1 MQVTKN
7 DNKDKEIDMIIERI
21 DIKSFGQLTDTSLD
35 FASSVNVIEGQNEVG
50 KSTIAAFIKY
60 MLYGF
65 NAEEGDS
72 ELGERAKRLNW
83 DTGIAQGSMN
93 VMVGDKHYLI
103 TRSTVPTTDASQ
115 RTVYK
120 EESSIIDLETGAP
133 AFGKLP
139 AGEVFFGVDRE
150 LFENT
155 AFVGQIGDTSIDE
168 GTVKASIEN
177 ILFSGSERINNQKA
191 AARISEKM
199 EQLHRKNGTGGAI
212 SDLISKRDAIEEQ
225 LRKSREDN
233 QQILAKEAELHE
245 IKAQRSVAEDKLAKL
260 YDLDNCYK
268 NVMLIQTFDKL
279 HELEEECEAKTAAYN
294 QYVEDNTRNGFAPT
308 QQYLT
313 DIAVARRS
321 VNDAYH
327 NLITAQNVHNEHKN
341 AVGITREIEGSIE
354 KADELGGEASIL
366 ARAAEFFSKQ
376 IKSLA
381 IAAGGA
387 LIILAALIFEIIGAV
402 KKLPAV
408 ATISVG
414 LVGFVVL
421 VASAIFAFIFFKNK
435 KLMANLAAEFS
446 TENYQD
452 LKLKIQLVSEARA
465 KRDGM
470 IAATESARVNVENAK
485 AAYERSKREL
495 TSVILRWG
503 EEPPK
508 TELNKFLDELK
519 AKVTKYLD
527 GKNALYEEKNEIEIT
542 VREIRR
548 TLADKSE
555 VDIRAQVSP
564 LKRKALSGINHDE
577 IINGIADF
585 KAEIAE
591 QDRIAFNIENELF
604 TLKARAGDPADLYA
618 KIAAIDKRLE
628 ELRLAHKAY
637 FIALSA
643 IENASDNLR
652 AEISP
657 RLAEYSTDLMGIMTN
672 KKYTSFDVSDG
683 LKVTFKD
690 ADGEERSVD
699 FLSGGTRDLTYIAV
713 RMALIDMLYDDK
725 PPIVFDE
732 SFAHQ
737 DNLRARSM
745 MAGLSKLSE
754 DGIQSFVFTCRAR
767 EGALAKEIVADCG
780 VYKLSVV
787 DEEFA

>member
-1 MQVTKN
+1 
-7 DNKDKEIDMIIERI
+7 MIIERI
-21 DIKSFGQLTDTSLD
+21 DIKSFGQLTDMSLD
-35 FASSVNVIEGQNEVG
+35 FKTSVNVIEGQNEVG

-65 NAEEGDS
+65 DAEEEDS
-72 ELGERAKRLNW
+72 ELGERCKRLNW
-83 DTGIAQGSMN
+83 DTGIAEGSMT
-93 VMVGDKHYLI
+93 VAVADKRYLI
-103 TRSTVPTTDASQ
+103 TRSTVPATDGAQ

-120 EESSIIDLETGAP
+120 EESSIIDLESGAP

-155 AFVGQIGDTSIDE
+155 AFVGQIGDASIDE
-168 GTVKASIEN
+168 STVKASIEN

-199 EQLHRKNGTGGAI
+199 EQLHHRNGTGGAI
-212 SDLISKRDAIEEQ
+212 TDLISRREALEEQ

-245 IKAQRSVAEDKLAKL
+245 IKGKRSAAEDKLNRL
-260 YDLDNCYK
+260 HDLDTCYK

-279 HELEEECEAKTAAYN
+279 HELEEECEVKAAAYN
-294 QYVEDNTRNGFAPT
+294 KYVEENTKAGFAPT

-313 DIAVARRS
+313 DIAVARRG

-327 NLITAQNVHNEHKN
+327 NLTTAQEVYNKHKN
-341 AVGITREIEGSIE
+341 AAGITREIEGAIE
-354 KADELGGEASIL
+354 TADELGGETAIL
-366 ARAAEFFSKQ
+366 SRAAEFFSTQ
-376 IKSLA
+376 MKSLA
-381 IAAGGA
+381 VIAGGA
-387 LIILAALIFEIIGAV
+387 LLILAAIIFEIIGAV
-402 KKLPAV
+402 KSLSPV

-414 LVGFVVL
+414 FLAIVVL
-421 VASAIFAFIFFKNK
+421 AVGVIFGLIYLKSRSRMNE
-435 KLMANLAAEFS
+435 LMDALV

-452 LKLKIQLVSEARA
+452 LKVKVQIISEARA
-465 KRDGM
+465 KRDSM
-470 IAATESARVNVENAK
+470 IAATESARVTAENAK
-485 AAYERSKREL
+485 ETYERSKREL

-508 TELNKFLDELK
+508 TELNKFLDALE
-519 AKVTKYLD
+519 AKVKKYLD
-527 GKNALYEEKNEIEIT
+527 GKNALYEEKNDIEIT

-591 QDRIAFNIENELF
+591 QERIAFNVESELF
-604 TLKARAGDPADLYA
+604 TLKSRAGDPGDFYA

-657 RLAEYSTDLMGIMTN
+657 RLGEYATRLMGTMTN
-672 KKYTSFDVSDG
+672 KKYTSFDVSEG

-690 ADGEERSVD
+690 SDGNERSVD

-713 RMALIDMLYDDK
+713 RMALIDILYDEK
-725 PPIVFDE
+725 PPVIFDE

-745 MAGLSKLSE
+745 MVGLKELADE
-754 DGIQSFVFTCRAR
+754 GIQSFVTTCRAR
-767 EGALAKEIVADCG
+767 EGALAKEIVPGSG

-787 DEEFA
+787 DEEYA

>member
-1 MQVTKN
+1 
-7 DNKDKEIDMIIERI
+7 MIIERI

-35 FASSVNVIEGQNEVG
+35 FASTVNVIEGQNEVG

-93 VMVGDKHYLI
+93 VTVGDKHYLI
-103 TRSTVPTTDASQ
+103 TRSTVPTTDGAQ
-115 RTVYK
+115 RVTYK

-233 QQILAKEAELHE
+233 QQILAKEAEIHA
-245 IKAQRSVAEDKLAKL
+245 IKAQRSISEDKLAKL

-279 HELEEECEAKTAAYN
+279 HELEEECDTKTAAYN
-294 QYVEDNTRNGFAPT
+294 KYVEDNTRNGFAPT
-308 QQYLT
+308 PQYLT
-313 DIAVARRS
+313 DIAVARRG

-341 AVGITREIEGSIE
+341 AIGITREIEGSIE

-366 ARAAEFFSKQ
+366 ARAAEFFSNQ
-376 IKSLA
+376 MKSLA

-387 LIILAALIFEIIGAV
+387 LLLLAVLIFEIIGAV
-402 KKLPAV
+402 KKLPAF

-414 LVGFVVL
+414 LIGFVVL
-421 VASAIFAFIFFKNK
+421 VASAIFGFIFFKNK
-435 KLMANLAAEFS
+435 KLMADLAAEFS
-446 TENYQD
+446 TDNYQD

-470 IAATESARVNVENAK
+470 IAATENARVNVENSK
-485 AAYERSKREL
+485 MAYERSKREL

-604 TLKARAGDPADLYA
+604 NLKARAGDPADLYA

-657 RLAEYSTDLMGIMTN
+657 RLAEYSTALMGIMTN
-672 KKYTSFDVSDG
+672 QKYTSFDVSDG

-754 DGIQSFVFTCRAR
+754 EGVQSFVFTCRAR
-767 EGALAKEIVADCG
+767 EGALAKELVAG
-780 VYKLSVV
+780 SSVYKLSVV

>member
-1 MQVTKN
+1 
-7 DNKDKEIDMIIERI
+7 MIIEKI
-21 DIKSFGQLTDTSLD
+21 DIKSFGQLTDMTLD
-35 FASSVNVIEGQNEVG
+35 FTSSVNVIEGQNEVG

-65 NAEEGDS
+65 DAEDADS
-72 ELGERAKRLNW
+72 ELGERCKRLNW
-83 DTGIAQGSMN
+83 DTGIAEGSMT
-93 VMVGDKHYLI
+93 VAVEDKRYLI
-103 TRSTVPTTDASQ
+103 TRSTVPATDSAQ
-115 RTVYK
+115 RVVYK
-120 EESSIIDLETGAP
+120 EESAIIDLESGAP

-155 AFVGQIGDTSIDE
+155 AFVGQIGDASIDE
-168 GTVKASIEN
+168 STVKASIEN

-199 EQLHRKNGTGGAI
+199 EQLHHKNGTGGAI
-212 SDLISKRDAIEEQ
+212 ADLLSRRESLEEQ

-233 QQILAKEAELHE
+233 QQILAKEAELHA
-245 IKAQRSVAEDKLAKL
+245 IKGRRSVAEDKLTKL
-260 YDLDNCYK
+260 YDLDTCYK

-279 HELEEECEAKTAAYN
+279 HELEEECEARAEAYN
-294 QYVEDNTRNGFAPT
+294 KYVEDNTKAGFAPT

-313 DIAVARRS
+313 DIAVSRRG
-321 VNDAYH
+321 VNDAYQ
-327 NLITAQNVHNEHKN
+327 NLTTAQEVYNKHKN
-341 AVGITREIEGSIE
+341 AAGITREIEGAIE
-354 KADELGGEASIL
+354 TADELGGETAIL
-366 ARAAEFFSKQ
+366 ARAAEYSSIQ
-376 IKSLA
+376 TKSLA
-381 IAAGGA
+381 AMAGGA
-387 LIILAALIFEIIGAV
+387 LLVLAAIIFEIIGAV
-402 KKLPAV
+402 KALQPV

-414 LVGFVVL
+414 FVAIVVL
-421 VASAIFAFIFFKNK
+421 AATVICALIYLKNRNR
-435 KLMANLAAEFS
+435 MNELADELS
-446 TENYQD
+446 TDNYQD
-452 LKLKIQLVSEARA
+452 LKLKVQIISEARA
-465 KRDGM
+465 KRDSM
-470 IAATESARVNVENAK
+470 IAATENARVTAENAK
-485 AAYERSKREL
+485 EAYERAKREL
-495 TSVILRWG
+495 TAVILRWG

-508 TELNKFLDELK
+508 TELNKFLDALE
-519 AKVTKYLD
+519 AKVTKYLE
-527 GKNALYEEKNEIEIT
+527 GKNALYDEKNDIEIT

-591 QDRIAFNIENELF
+591 QERIAFNVESELF
-604 TLKARAGDPADLYA
+604 ALKAHAGDPGDFYA

-657 RLAEYSTDLMGIMTN
+657 RLGEYATRLMGTMTN
-672 KKYTSFDVSDG
+672 KKYTSFDVSEG

-690 ADGEERSVD
+690 TDGIERSVD

-713 RMALIDMLYDDK
+713 RMALIDMLYDEK
-725 PPIVFDE
+725 PPVIFDE

-745 MAGLSKLSE
+745 MAGLKELSDE
-754 DGIQSFVFTCRAR
+754 GVQSFVLTCRAR
-767 EGALAKEIVADCG
+767 EGALAKELAPGSG

-787 DEEFA
+787 DEEYA

>member
-1 MQVTKN
+1 
-7 DNKDKEIDMIIERI
+7 MIIEKI
-21 DIKSFGQLTDTSLD
+21 DIKSFGQLTDMTLD
-35 FASSVNVIEGQNEVG
+35 FTSSVNVIEGQNEVG

-65 NAEEGDS
+65 DAEEGDS

-93 VMVGDKHYLI
+93 VTVGEKRYLI
-103 TRSTVPTTDASQ
+103 TRSTVPATDSSQ
-115 RTVYK
+115 RRIYK

-155 AFVGQIGDTSIDE
+155 AFVGQIGDASINE
-168 GTVKASIEN
+168 GSVKASIEN

-199 EQLHRKNGTGGAI
+199 ERLHHRNGAGGAI
-212 SDLISKRDAIEEQ
+212 ADLISKRDALEEQ
-225 LRKSREDN
+225 LRRSREDT
-233 QQILAKEAELHE
+233 QQVLAKEAELHA
-245 IKAQRSVAEDKLAKL
+245 IKKKRTEAEDKLAKL
-260 YDLDNCYK
+260 HDLDLCYK

-279 HELEEECEAKTAAYN
+279 HELEEECEAKAEAYN
-294 QYVEDNTRNGFAPT
+294 KYIEDNTRAGFAPT

-313 DIAVARRS
+313 DIAVARRG

-327 NLITAQNVHNEHKN
+327 NLTTAQDVYSEHRN
-341 AVGITREIEGSIE
+341 ATGITREIEGAIE
-354 KADELGGEASIL
+354 KSDELGGETSLLAKASEI
-366 ARAAEFFSKQ
+366 FSNQ
-376 IKSLA
+376 MKSLA
-381 IAAGGA
+381 AAVGGA
-387 LIILAALIFEIIGAV
+387 LLFLAAMIFEIIAAV
-402 KKLPAV
+402 KSLSPI

-414 LVGFVVL
+414 LLAVVVL
-421 VASAIFAFIFFKNK
+421 AASAIFLLIYLKNGK
-435 KLMANLAAEFS
+435 RMSDLAAELS

-452 LKLKIQLVSEARA
+452 LKIKLQVIAEARA
-465 KRDGM
+465 KRDNM
-470 IAATESARVNVENAK
+470 IASTEGARVTTESAK
-485 AAYERSKREL
+485 ANYERAKREL
-495 TSVILRWG
+495 TAVILRWG
-503 EEPPK
+503 EEPPA
-508 TELNKFLDELK
+508 TELNKFLDELE
-519 AKVTKYLD
+519 AKVSKFLE
-527 GKNALYEEKNEIEIT
+527 GKNALYEEKNDIEIT

-591 QDRIAFNIENELF
+591 QDRLAFNVESELF
-604 TLKARAGDPADLYA
+604 ALKARSGDPSDLSA
-618 KIAAIDKRLE
+618 KINALDKRTE

-637 FIALSA
+637 FIALTA

-657 RLAEYSTDLMGIMTN
+657 RLGEYATELMGIMTN
-672 KKYTSFDVSDG
+672 KKYTAFDVSDG
-683 LKVTFKD
+683 LKVSFKNQ
-690 ADGEERSVD
+690 DGEEKSVD

-713 RMALIDMLYDDK
+713 RMALIDMLYDEK
-725 PPIVFDE
+725 PPIIFDE

-737 DNLRARSM
+737 DNVRARSM
-745 MAGLSKLSE
+745 MAGLKRLAD
-754 DGIQSFVFTCRAR
+754 DGAQSFVFTCRAR
-767 EGALAKEIVADCG
+767 EGALAKELIPTSG

-787 DEEFA
+787 DEEYA

>member
-1 MQVTKN
+1 
-7 DNKDKEIDMIIERI
+7 MIIERI
-21 DIKSFGQLTDTSLD
+21 DIKSFGQLIDTSLD
-35 FASSVNVIEGQNEVG
+35 FTGSVNVIEGQNEVG

-93 VMVGDKHYLI
+93 VKVGDKHYLI
-103 TRSTVPTTDASQ
+103 TRSTVPTTDGAQ
-115 RTVYK
+115 RTAYK

-155 AFVGQIGDTSIDE
+155 AFVGQIGDTAINE
-168 GTVKASIEN
+168 GSVKASIEN

-212 SDLISKRDAIEEQ
+212 SDLLSKRDALEEQ
-225 LRKSREDN
+225 LRRSQDDN
-233 QQILAKEAELHE
+233 RQILAKEAELHAV
-245 IKAQRSVAEDKLAKL
+245 KAQRSAAEDKLAKL

-279 HELEEECEAKTAAYN
+279 HELEEECEVKTAAYN
-294 QYVEDNTRNGFAPT
+294 DFVESNTRGGFAPT

-313 DIAVARRS
+313 DIAVARRG

-327 NLITAQNVHNEHKN
+327 NYITAQNVYNEHKN
-341 AVGITREIEGSIE
+341 AAGITREIEGAIE
-354 KADELGGEASIL
+354 KADEMGGEASIL
-366 ARAAEFFSKQ
+366 EKAAGFFSTQ

-381 IAAGGA
+381 IAIGGA
-387 LIILAALIFEIIGAV
+387 FLLLAIIIFEIIGAV
-402 KKLPAV
+402 KKLPAL
-408 ATISVG
+408 ATIGVG
-414 LVGFVVL
+414 VL
-421 VASAIFAFIFFKNK
+421 GIAILGASAIFALIFFKNK
-435 KLMANLAAEFS
+435 KNIEELAAEFS
-446 TENYQD
+446 TEKYQD
-452 LKLKIQLVSEARA
+452 LKLKMQLVSEARA

-470 IAATESARVNVENAK
+470 ITATETAENNVENAK
-485 AAYERSKREL
+485 ESYERAKREL
-495 TSVILRWG
+495 TAVILRWG

-519 AKVTKYLD
+519 EKVTSYLEV
-527 GKNALYEEKNEIEIT
+527 KNALYEEKNEIEIT

-548 TLADKSE
+548 TLAEKSE

-604 TLKARAGDPADLYA
+604 SLKARAGDPADLYA
-618 KIAAIDKRLE
+618 RIAAIDKRLE
-628 ELRLAHKAY
+628 ELRLSHKAY

-657 RLAEYSTDLMGIMTN
+657 RLAEYSTSLMEIMTN
-672 KKYTSFDVSDG
+672 KKYNSFEISDG
-683 LKVTFKD
+683 LKVSFKD
-690 ADGEERSVD
+690 ADGTERSVD
-699 FLSGGTRDLTYIAV
+699 FLSGGTRDMTYIAV
-713 RMALIDMLYDDK
+713 RMALIDMLYDEK
-725 PPIVFDE
+725 PPVIFDE

-745 MAGLSKLSE
+745 MAGLSKLATE
-754 DGIQSFVFTCRAR
+754 GVQSFVLTCRAR
-767 EGALAKEIVADCG
+767 EGALAKEIVAGSG
-780 VYKLSVV
+780 VYKLSVI

>member
-1 MQVTKN
+1 MRVNFYTKEEMIMSKRGQLFEPTN
-7 DNKDKEIDMIIERI
+7 DEKIIDMYWERNPDAI
-21 DIKSFGQLTDTSLD
+21 QETDHKYGKVLR
-35 FASSVNVIEGQNEVG
+35 SV
-50 KSTIAAFIKY
+50 AY
-60 MLYGF
+60 
-65 NAEEGDS
+65 
-72 ELGERAKRLNW
+72 
-83 DTGIAQGSMN
+83 
-93 VMVGDKHYLI
+93 
-103 TRSTVPTTDASQ
+103 
-115 RTVYK
+115 
-120 EESSIIDLETGAP
+120 
-133 AFGKLP
+133 
-139 AGEVFFGVDRE
+139 
-150 LFENT
+150 
-155 AFVGQIGDTSIDE
+155 
-168 GTVKASIEN
+168 N
-177 ILFSGSERINNQKA
+177 ILFDDLDCEECQNDAYLGIWNAIPSARPTVFSAFIMRIM
-191 AARISEKM
+191 RW
-199 EQLHRKNGTGGAI
+199 TAI
-212 SDLISKRDAIEEQ
+212 SRYKE
-225 LRKSREDN
+225 KSRKKRIPSQLTISLED
-233 QQILAKEAELHE
+233 LADS
-245 IKAQRSVAEDKLAKL
+245 ISSDMQV
-260 YDLDNCYK
+260 
-268 NVMLIQTFDKL
+268 
-279 HELEEECEAKTAAYN
+279 EEECEAKTAAYN

-470 IAATESARVNVENAK
+470 IAATESARVNVENSK

-672 KKYTSFDVSDG
+672 KKYTSFDVSEG

>member
-1 MQVTKN
+1 
-7 DNKDKEIDMIIERI
+7 MIIERI

-35 FASSVNVIEGQNEVG
+35 FASTVNVIEGQNEVG

-93 VMVGDKHYLI
+93 VTVGDKHYLI
-103 TRSTVPTTDASQ
+103 TRSTVPTTDGAQ
-115 RTVYK
+115 RVTYK

-245 IKAQRSVAEDKLAKL
+245 IKAQRSIAEDKLAKL

-279 HELEEECEAKTAAYN
+279 HELEEECDAKTAVYN
-294 QYVEDNTRNGFAPT
+294 KYVEDNTRNGFAPT
-308 QQYLT
+308 PQYLT

-341 AVGITREIEGSIE
+341 AIGITREIEGSIE

-366 ARAAEFFSKQ
+366 ARAAEFFSNQ
-376 IKSLA
+376 MKSLA

-387 LIILAALIFEIIGAV
+387 LLLLAVIIFEIIGAV
-402 KKLPAV
+402 KKLPAF

-414 LVGFVVL
+414 LIGFVVL
-421 VASAIFAFIFFKNK
+421 VASAIFGFIFFKNK
-435 KLMANLAAEFS
+435 KLMADLAAEFS
-446 TENYQD
+446 TDNYQD

-470 IAATESARVNVENAK
+470 IAATENARVNVENSK
-485 AAYERSKREL
+485 MAYERSKREL

-527 GKNALYEEKNEIEIT
+527 GKNALYEKKNEIEIT

-604 TLKARAGDPADLYA
+604 NLKARAGDPADLYA

-657 RLAEYSTDLMGIMTN
+657 RLAEYSTALMGIMTN
-672 KKYTSFDVSDG
+672 QKYTSFDVSDG

-754 DGIQSFVFTCRAR
+754 EGIQSFVFTCRAR
-767 EGALAKEIVADCG
+767 EGALAKELVADSS

>member
-1 MQVTKN
+1 
-7 DNKDKEIDMIIERI
+7 MIIERI

-35 FASSVNVIEGQNEVG
+35 FASTVNVIEGQNEVG

-93 VMVGDKHYLI
+93 VTVGDKHYLI
-103 TRSTVPTTDASQ
+103 TRSTVPTTDGAQ
-115 RTVYK
+115 RVTYK

-155 AFVGQIGDTSIDE
+155 AFIGQIGDTSIDE

-245 IKAQRSVAEDKLAKL
+245 IKAQRSIAEDKLAKL

-279 HELEEECEAKTAAYN
+279 HELEEECDAKTAVYN
-294 QYVEDNTRNGFAPT
+294 KYVEDNTRNGFAPT
-308 QQYLT
+308 PQYLT

-341 AVGITREIEGSIE
+341 AIGITREIEGSIE

-366 ARAAEFFSKQ
+366 ARAAEFFSNQ
-376 IKSLA
+376 MKSLA

-387 LIILAALIFEIIGAV
+387 LLILAVLIFEIIGAV
-402 KKLPAV
+402 KKLPAF

-414 LVGFVVL
+414 LIGFVVL
-421 VASAIFAFIFFKNK
+421 VASAIFGFIFFKNK
-435 KLMANLAAEFS
+435 KLMADLAAEFS
-446 TENYQD
+446 TDNYQD

-470 IAATESARVNVENAK
+470 IAATENARVNVENSK
-485 AAYERSKREL
+485 MAYERSKREL

-604 TLKARAGDPADLYA
+604 NLKARAGDPADLYA

-657 RLAEYSTDLMGIMTN
+657 RLAEYSTALMGIMTN
-672 KKYTSFDVSDG
+672 QKYTSFDVSDG

-754 DGIQSFVFTCRAR
+754 EGIQSFVFTCRAR
-767 EGALAKEIVADCG
+767 EGALAKELVADSS

>member
-1 MQVTKN
+1 
-7 DNKDKEIDMIIERI
+7 MIIERI

-35 FASSVNVIEGQNEVG
+35 FASTVNVIEGQNEVG

-93 VMVGDKHYLI
+93 VTVGDKHYLI
-103 TRSTVPTTDASQ
+103 TRSTVPTTDGAQ
-115 RTVYK
+115 RVTYK

-155 AFVGQIGDTSIDE
+155 AFIGQIGDTSIDE

-245 IKAQRSVAEDKLAKL
+245 IKAQRSIAEDKLAKL

-279 HELEEECEAKTAAYN
+279 HELEEECDAKTAVYN
-294 QYVEDNTRNGFAPT
+294 KYVEDNTRNGFAPT
-308 QQYLT
+308 PQYLT

-341 AVGITREIEGSIE
+341 AIGITREIEGSIE

-366 ARAAEFFSKQ
+366 ARAAEFFSNQ
-376 IKSLA
+376 MKSLA

-387 LIILAALIFEIIGAV
+387 LLLLAVLIFEIIGAV
-402 KKLPAV
+402 KKLPAF

-414 LVGFVVL
+414 LIGFVVL
-421 VASAIFAFIFFKNK
+421 VASAIFGFIFFKNK
-435 KLMANLAAEFS
+435 KLMADLAAEFS
-446 TENYQD
+446 TDNYQD

-470 IAATESARVNVENAK
+470 IAATENARVNVENSK
-485 AAYERSKREL
+485 MAYERSKREL

-527 GKNALYEEKNEIEIT
+527 GKNALYEKKNEIEIT

-604 TLKARAGDPADLYA
+604 NLKARAGDPADLYA

-657 RLAEYSTDLMGIMTN
+657 RLAEYSTALMGIMTN
-672 KKYTSFDVSDG
+672 QKYTSFDVSDG

-754 DGIQSFVFTCRAR
+754 EGIQSFVFTCRAR
-767 EGALAKEIVADCG
+767 EGALAKELVADSS

>member
-1 MQVTKN
+1 
-7 DNKDKEIDMIIERI
+7 MIIEKI
-21 DIKSFGQLTDTSLD
+21 DIKSFGQLTDMTLD
-35 FASSVNVIEGQNEVG
+35 FTSSVNVIEGQNEVG

-65 NAEEGDS
+65 DAEDADS
-72 ELGERAKRLNW
+72 ELGERCKRLNW
-83 DTGIAQGSMN
+83 DTGIAEGSMT
-93 VMVGDKHYLI
+93 VAVEDKRYLI
-103 TRSTVPTTDASQ
+103 TRSTVPATDSAQ
-115 RTVYK
+115 RVVYK
-120 EESSIIDLETGAP
+120 EESAIIDLESGAP

-155 AFVGQIGDTSIDE
+155 AFVGQIGDASIDE
-168 GTVKASIEN
+168 STVKASIEN

-199 EQLHRKNGTGGAI
+199 EQLHHKNGTGGAI
-212 SDLISKRDAIEEQ
+212 ADLLSRRESLEEQ

-233 QQILAKEAELHE
+233 QQILAKEAELHA
-245 IKAQRSVAEDKLAKL
+245 IKGRRSVAEDKLTKL
-260 YDLDNCYK
+260 YDLDTCYK

-279 HELEEECEAKTAAYN
+279 HELEEECEARAEAYN
-294 QYVEDNTRNGFAPT
+294 KYVEDNTKAGFAPT

-313 DIAVARRS
+313 DIAVSRRG
-321 VNDAYH
+321 VNDAYQ
-327 NLITAQNVHNEHKN
+327 NLTTAQEVYNKHKN
-341 AVGITREIEGSIE
+341 AAGITREIEGAIE
-354 KADELGGEASIL
+354 TADELGGETAIL
-366 ARAAEFFSKQ
+366 ARAAEYSSIQ
-376 IKSLA
+376 TKSLA
-381 IAAGGA
+381 AMAGGA
-387 LIILAALIFEIIGAV
+387 LLVLAAIIFEIIGAV
-402 KKLPAV
+402 KALQPV

-414 LVGFVVL
+414 FVAIVVL
-421 VASAIFAFIFFKNK
+421 AATVIFALIYLKNRNRMNE
-435 KLMANLAAEFS
+435 LTDELS
-446 TENYQD
+446 TDNYQD
-452 LKLKIQLVSEARA
+452 LKLKVQIISEARA
-465 KRDGM
+465 KRDSM
-470 IAATESARVNVENAK
+470 IAATENARVTAENAK
-485 AAYERSKREL
+485 DAYERAKREL
-495 TSVILRWG
+495 TAVILRWG

-508 TELNKFLDELK
+508 TELNKFLDALE
-519 AKVTKYLD
+519 AKVTKYLE
-527 GKNALYEEKNEIEIT
+527 GKNALYDEKNDIEIT

-591 QDRIAFNIENELF
+591 QERIAFNVESELF
-604 TLKARAGDPADLYA
+604 ALKAHAGDPGDFYA

-657 RLAEYSTDLMGIMTN
+657 RLGEYATRLMGTMTN
-672 KKYTSFDVSDG
+672 KKYTSFDVSEG

-690 ADGEERSVD
+690 ADGIERSVD

-713 RMALIDMLYDDK
+713 RMALIDMLYDEK
-725 PPIVFDE
+725 PPVIFDE

-745 MAGLSKLSE
+745 MAGLKELSDE
-754 DGIQSFVFTCRAR
+754 GVQSFVLTCRAR
-767 EGALAKEIVADCG
+767 EGALAKELAPGSG

-787 DEEFA
+787 DEEYA

>member
-1 MQVTKN
+1 
-7 DNKDKEIDMIIERI
+7 MIIERI

-93 VMVGDKHYLI
+93 VTVGDKHYLI
-103 TRSTVPTTDASQ
+103 TRSTVPTTDGAQ
-115 RTVYK
+115 RVTYK
-120 EESSIIDLETGAP
+120 EESSIVDLETGAP

-155 AFVGQIGDTSIDE
+155 AFVGQIGGTAIDE
-168 GTVKASIEN
+168 GSVKASIEN

-199 EQLHRKNGTGGAI
+199 EQLHRKNGAGGAI

-245 IKAQRSVAEDKLAKL
+245 IKAQRSIAEDKLAKL

-279 HELEEECEAKTAAYN
+279 HELEEECEAKTATYN

-313 DIAVARRS
+313 DIAVARRG

-366 ARAAEFFSKQ
+366 ARAAEFFSNQ

-387 LIILAALIFEIIGAV
+387 LLLLAVLIFEIIGAV

-414 LVGFVVL
+414 LIGFVIL

-435 KLMANLAAEFS
+435 KLMADLAAEFS
-446 TENYQD
+446 TDNYQD

-508 TELNKFLDELK
+508 IELNKFLDELK

-527 GKNALYEEKNEIEIT
+527 GKNALYEKKNEIEIT

-548 TLADKSE
+548 TLADKNE

-604 TLKARAGDPADLYA
+604 TLKARAGDPADFYA

-672 KKYTSFDVSDG
+672 KKYTSFDVSEG

-713 RMALIDMLYDDK
+713 RMALIDMLYDEK

-754 DGIQSFVFTCRAR
+754 EGIQSFVFTCRAR
-767 EGALAKEIVADCG
+767 EGALAKELVAG
-780 VYKLSVV
+780 SSVYKLSVI

>member
-1 MQVTKN
+1 
-7 DNKDKEIDMIIERI
+7 MIIERI
-21 DIKSFGQLTDTSLD
+21 DIKSFGQLIDTSLD
-35 FASSVNVIEGQNEVG
+35 FTGSVNVIEGQNEVG

-93 VMVGDKHYLI
+93 VKVGDKHYLI
-103 TRSTVPTTDASQ
+103 TRSTVPSTDGAQ
-115 RTVYK
+115 RTAYK

-155 AFVGQIGDTSIDE
+155 AFVGQIGDTAINE
-168 GTVKASIEN
+168 GSVKASIEN
-177 ILFSGSERINNQKA
+177 IIFSGSERINNQKA

-212 SDLISKRDAIEEQ
+212 SDLLSKRDALEEQ
-225 LRKSREDN
+225 LRRSQDDN
-233 QQILAKEAELHE
+233 RQILAKEAELHA
-245 IKAQRSVAEDKLAKL
+245 IRSQRSAAEDKLAKL

-279 HELEEECEAKTAAYN
+279 HELEEECEVKTAAYN
-294 QYVEDNTRNGFAPT
+294 DYVESNTRGGFAPT

-313 DIAVARRS
+313 DIAVARRG

-327 NLITAQNVHNEHKN
+327 NFVTAQNVYSEHKN
-341 AVGITREIEGSIE
+341 AAGITREIEGSIE
-354 KADELGGEASIL
+354 KADEMGGEASIL
-366 ARAAEFFSKQ
+366 AKAAGFFSTQ

-381 IAAGGA
+381 AAAGGA
-387 LIILAALIFEIIGAV
+387 FLLLAIIIFEIIGAV
-402 KKLPAV
+402 KKLPAA

-414 LVGFVVL
+414 ILGLVILG
-421 VASAIFAFIFFKNK
+421 ASVIFALIFFKNK
-435 KLMANLAAEFS
+435 QNMKELAAEFS
-446 TENYQD
+446 TEKYQD
-452 LKLKIQLVSEARA
+452 LKLKMQLVSEARA

-470 IAATESARVNVENAK
+470 ITATESARVNVENARDT
-485 AAYERSKREL
+485 YECAKREL
-495 TSVILRWG
+495 AAVILRWG

-519 AKVTKYLD
+519 EKVTAYLEV
-527 GKNALYEEKNEIEIT
+527 KNALYEEKNEIEIT

-604 TLKARAGDPADLYA
+604 ALKARAGDPADFCA
-618 KIAAIDKRLE
+618 RIAAIDKRLE
-628 ELRLAHKAY
+628 ELRLSHKAY

-657 RLAEYSTDLMGIMTN
+657 RLAEYSTALMGIMTN
-672 KKYTSFDVSDG
+672 RKYNSFEISDG

-690 ADGEERSVD
+690 ADGQERSAD

-713 RMALIDMLYDDK
+713 RMALIDMLYDEK
-725 PPIVFDE
+725 PPVIFDE

-745 MAGLSKLSE
+745 MAGLSELSK
-754 DGIQSFVFTCRAR
+754 DGIQSFVLTCRAR
-767 EGALAKEIVADCG
+767 EGALAKEIVAGSG
-780 VYKLSVV
+780 VYKLSVI

>member
-1 MQVTKN
+1 
-7 DNKDKEIDMIIERI
+7 MIIERI
-21 DIKSFGQLTDTSLD
+21 DIKSFGQLIDTSLD
-35 FASSVNVIEGQNEVG
+35 FTGKVNVIEGQNEVG

-93 VMVGDKHYLI
+93 VAVGDKHYLI
-103 TRSTVPTTDASQ
+103 TRSTVPTTDSAQ
-115 RTVYK
+115 RAAYK

-155 AFVGQIGDTSIDE
+155 AFVGQIGDTAINE
-168 GTVKASIEN
+168 GSVKASIEN

-225 LRKSREDN
+225 LRRSAEDN
-233 QQILAKEAELHE
+233 QQILAKEAELHT
-245 IKAQRSVAEDKLAKL
+245 IKDDRSVAEDKLAKL

-279 HELEEECEAKTAAYN
+279 HDLEEECETKTAAYN
-294 QYVEDNTRNGFAPT
+294 KYVEDNTRAGFAPT

-313 DIAVARRS
+313 DLAVARRG

-327 NLITAQNVHNEHKN
+327 NLTTAQNVYNDHRN
-341 AVGITREIEGSIE
+341 AAGITREIEGAIE
-354 KADELGGEASIL
+354 KVDEMGGEASIL
-366 ARAAEFFSKQ
+366 AKAAKFFSNQ
-376 IKSLA
+376 VKSLA
-381 IAAGGA
+381 FAIGGA
-387 LIILAALIFEIIGAV
+387 VLVLAAIIFEIIGIVNDLHIA
-402 KKLPAV
+402 
-408 ATISVG
+408 ATLSVG
-414 LVGFVVL
+414 ILGFATL
-421 VASAIFAFIFFKNK
+421 TASAIVLLIFLKNRK
-435 KLMANLAAEFS
+435 CMSELAAELS
-446 TENYQD
+446 TDNYQD
-452 LKLKIQLVSEARA
+452 LKLKIQLVTEARA

-470 IAATESARVNVENAK
+470 ITATESACTNVDNAK
-485 AAYERSKREL
+485 EAYERAKREL

-519 AKVTKYLD
+519 AKVTTYLD
-527 GKNALYEEKNEIEIT
+527 RKNTLYEEKNEIEIT

-564 LKRKALSGINHDE
+564 LKRRALSGINHDE

-591 QDRIAFNIENELF
+591 LDRKAFNIESELF
-604 TLKARAGDPADLYA
+604 TLKARAGDPAELYA

-628 ELRLAHKAY
+628 ELRISHKAY
-637 FIALSA
+637 FITLSA

-657 RLAEYSTDLMGIMTN
+657 RLAEYATELMGIMTN
-672 KKYTSFDVSDG
+672 KKYSSFEISDG
-683 LKVTFKD
+683 LKVSFKD
-690 ADGEERSVD
+690 AEGAERSVD

-713 RMALIDMLYDDK
+713 RMALIDMLYEEK
-725 PPIVFDE
+725 PPVIFDE

-745 MAGLSKLSE
+745 MAGLSKLAGE
-754 DGIQSFVFTCRAR
+754 GVQSFVLTCRER
-767 EGALAKEIVADCG
+767 EGVLAKELVAGSG
-780 VYKLSVV
+780 VYKLSVA
-787 DEEFA
+787 DGEFA

>member
-1 MQVTKN
+1 
-7 DNKDKEIDMIIERI
+7 MIIERI

-93 VMVGDKHYLI
+93 VTVGDKHYLI

-120 EESSIIDLETGAP
+120 EESSIVDLETGAP

-199 EQLHRKNGTGGAI
+199 EQLHRKNGAGGAI

-233 QQILAKEAELHE
+233 QQILAKEAEIHA
-245 IKAQRSVAEDKLAKL
+245 IKAQRSMAEDKLAKL

-279 HELEEECEAKTAAYN
+279 HELEEECETKTAAYN

-313 DIAVARRS
+313 DLAVARRG

-366 ARAAEFFSKQ
+366 ARAAEFFSNQ

-387 LIILAALIFEIIGAV
+387 LLLLAVLIFEIIGAV

-435 KLMANLAAEFS
+435 KLMSNLAAELS
-446 TENYQD
+446 TDNYQD
-452 LKLKIQLVSEARA
+452 LKLKVQLVSEARA

-470 IAATESARVNVENAK
+470 IAATESARVNAENAK

-628 ELRLAHKAY
+628 DLRLAHKAY

-657 RLAEYSTDLMGIMTN
+657 RLAEYSTALMGIMTN
-672 KKYTSFDVSDG
+672 QKYTSFDVSDG

-713 RMALIDMLYDDK
+713 RMALIDILYDDK

-737 DNLRARSM
+737 DNIRARSM
-745 MAGLSKLSE
+745 MAGLAKLSE
-754 DGIQSFVFTCRAR
+754 EGIQNFVFTCRAR
-767 EGALAKEIVADCG
+767 EGALAKELVAG
-780 VYKLSVV
+780 SSVYKLSVV

>member
-1 MQVTKN
+1 
-7 DNKDKEIDMIIERI
+7 MIIERI
-21 DIKSFGQLTDTSLD
+21 DIKSFGQLVDTSLD
-35 FASSVNVIEGQNEVG
+35 FTGSVNIIEGQNEVG

-72 ELGERAKRLNW
+72 ELGEREKRLNW

-93 VMVGDKHYLI
+93 VAVGDKHYLI
-103 TRSTVPTTDASQ
+103 TRSTVPTTDGTQ
-115 RTVYK
+115 RVAYK

-155 AFVGQIGDTSIDE
+155 AFVGQIGDTAINE
-168 GTVKASIEN
+168 GSVKASIEN

-212 SDLISKRDAIEEQ
+212 SDLLSKRDALEEQ
-225 LRKSREDN
+225 LRRSREDN
-233 QQILAKEAELHE
+233 QQILAKEAELHA
-245 IKAQRSVAEDKLAKL
+245 IKAHRSEAEDKLAKL

-279 HELEEECEAKTAAYN
+279 HELEEECEEKTAAYN
-294 QYVEDNTRNGFAPT
+294 KYIEDNTRAGFAPT

-313 DIAVARRS
+313 DIAVARRG

-327 NLITAQNVHNEHKN
+327 NLTTAQNVYNEHKN
-341 AVGITREIEGSIE
+341 AAGITREIEGAIE
-354 KADELGGEASIL
+354 KADELGGETSIL
-366 ARAAEFFSKQ
+366 ARAAEFFSNQ

-387 LIILAALIFEIIGAV
+387 LLLLAAIIFEIIGAV
-402 KKLPAV
+402 KKLPSV

-414 LVGFVVL
+414 LIGLVVL
-421 VASAIFAFIFFKNK
+421 CVSVIFALIFFKNK
-435 KLMANLAAEFS
+435 KRMTELAAELS
-446 TENYQD
+446 TDNYQD
-452 LKLKIQLVSEARA
+452 LKLKVQLVSEARA

-470 IAATESARVNVENAK
+470 IAATESAKGNVENAK
-485 AAYERSKREL
+485 AAYDRAKREL
-495 TSVILRWG
+495 TSVIIRWG

-519 AKVTKYLD
+519 AKVTKYLE
-527 GKNALYEEKNEIEIT
+527 GKNALYEEKNDIEIT

-591 QDRIAFNIENELF
+591 QDRIAFNIESELF
-604 TLKARAGDPADLYA
+604 SLKARAGDPGDLYA
-618 KIAAIDKRLE
+618 KIGAIDKRLE

-657 RLAEYSTDLMGIMTN
+657 RLAEYSTALMGIMTD
-672 KKYTSFDVSDG
+672 KKYTSFEVSDG

-690 ADGEERSVD
+690 ADGEQRSVD

-713 RMALIDMLYDDK
+713 RMALIDMLYDEK
-725 PPIVFDE
+725 PPVIFDE

-745 MAGLSKLSE
+745 MAGLAKLSE
-754 DGIQSFVFTCRAR
+754 DGVQSFVLTCRAR
-767 EGALAKEIVADCG
+767 EGALAKELVSGSG
-780 VYKLSVV
+780 VYKLSVI